1 MNNTGHCSREGSSH
15 CEAHKP
21 KVVGLYG
28 ISGVGKSFLLDRLK
42 RELGEELFNYHEGS
56 AVIADIVPGGL
67 EAFQSLEGG
76 EKACWRKQAIETI
89 RRTSI
94 ETGKIAV
101 VTGHFMFCSE
111 QGALETV
118 LIESDLEVF
127 THILYLDESANVV
140 WQRRQQDT
148 QNYRVE
154 LPVRAIQ
161 QWVEAERTSLRQLC
175 YDHSILF
182 CLVRSE
188 NVAGIKRL
196 LLDFQK
202 HDEIYNLSVAMDSLD
217 DSLRFSHTNFID
229 TFLVLDGDRT
239 LTAEDT
245 GDMLWR
251 ACTPRQNDVTPLKA
265 IFSSHLR
272 YSYAA
277 FRQVSL
283 LYEQSF
289 DDDEL
294 DEICTRV
301 ASSVELYPEMLS
313 LLRHAQSKEH
323 IGAVIVTCGLRAVWT
338 KILDKIGLSRKVVVI
353 GGGRISD
360 GFAVTPGVKAAIVD
374 RLKEVYCAYVW
385 AFGDSPLD
393 LGMLS
398 RADEAIVVV
407 GDVSTRSQSME
418 TELATA
424 IDSGLLRARQLLL
437 PEGIPSRLDAERLPT
452 VRLESLMGSIDF
464 RFRLCHST
472 DTNAAKLLATATRDA
487 RISGPLLREA
497 HRRVGYYLSITHLSD
512 LLGLE
517 TIQIPHVQGH
527 TTDGFQL
534 FQELRTAIIALMRGG
549 EPMAF
554 GVSDAFPNAMF
565 LHARCVADIEETHL
579 KDRNIVI
586 LVDSVINT
594 GKSVLQMAQHIRE
607 INTAI
612 QIVVVAGVVQKQAV
626 SVRSPLHT
634 FAREGNINLVALRL
648 SANKYTGRGSTDTG
662 NRLFST
668 VHLA

>member
-1 MNNTGHCSREGSSH
+1 
-15 CEAHKP
+15 
-21 KVVGLYG
+21 
-28 ISGVGKSFLLDRLK
+28 
-42 RELGEELFNYHEGS
+42 
-56 AVIADIVPGGL
+56 
-67 EAFQSLEGG
+67 
-76 EKACWRKQAIETI
+76 
-89 RRTSI
+89 
-94 ETGKIAV
+94 
-101 VTGHFMFCSE
+101 MFCSE

-118 LIESDLEVF
+118 LTESDLKVF
-127 THILYLDESANVV
+127 THILYLDEPANIV

-148 QNYRVE
+148 QKYRVE

-161 QWVEAERTSLRQLC
+161 QWIEAEKTSLRQLC

-182 CLVRSE
+182 CLVPSK
-188 NVAGIKRL
+188 NVVGIKTL

-202 HDEIYNLSVAMDSLD
+202 HDETHNLSVAMDFLD
-217 DSLRFSHTNFID
+217 ASMQFSHTNLID

-239 LTAEDT
+239 LTAGDT

-251 ACTPRQNDVTPLKA
+251 AYKPRQNDVTPLKA

-289 DDDEL
+289 DDDEF

-301 ASSVELYPEMLS
+301 ASSVELYPEMFS
-313 LLRHAQSKEH
+313 LLCYAQSKEH
-323 IGAVIVTCGLRAVWT
+323 IGAVIVTCGLRAVWA
-338 KILDKIGLSRKVVVI
+338 KILDKIGLSHKVVVI

-393 LGMLS
+393 IDMLS

-418 TELATA
+418 TELGTA
-424 IDSGLLRARQLLL
+424 IDSGRLRARQLLL

-452 VRLESLMGSIDF
+452 VRLESLMSSIDF
-464 RFRLCHST
+464 RFCVFHST

-534 FQELRTAIIALMRGG
+534 FQESRTAIIALMRGG

-565 LHARCVADIEETHL
+565 LHARCAADIEETHL
-579 KDRNIVI
+579 KDRNAVI

-612 QIVVVAGVVQKQAV
+612 QIAVVAGVVQKEAV
-626 SVRSPLHT
+626 SVRSPLHA
-634 FAREGNINLVALRL
+634 FAREGNFNLVALRL
-648 SANKYTGRGSTDTG
+648 SANKYSGRGSTDTG

>member
-1 MNNTGHCSREGSSH
+1 MNNTSHCSREGSSH

-21 KVVGLYG
+21 VVVGLYG

-118 LIESDLEVF
+118 LTESDLKVF
-127 THILYLDESANVV
+127 THILYLDEPANIV

-148 QNYRVE
+148 QKYRVE
-154 LPVRAIQ
+154 LPVRVIQ
-161 QWVEAERTSLRQLC
+161 QWIEAEKTSLRQFC

-182 CLVRSE
+182 CLVPSK
-188 NVAGIKRL
+188 NVVGIKTL

-202 HDEIYNLSVAMDSLD
+202 HDETHNLSVAMDFLD
-217 DSLRFSHTNFID
+217 ASMHFSHTNLID

-239 LTAEDT
+239 LTAGDT

-251 ACTPRQNDVTPLKA
+251 AYKPRQNDVTPLKA

-289 DDDEL
+289 DDDEF

-301 ASSVELYPEMLS
+301 ASSVELYPEMFS
-313 LLRHAQSKEH
+313 LLCYAQSKEH

-338 KILDKIGLSRKVVVI
+338 KILDKIGLSHKVVVI

-393 LGMLS
+393 IDMLS

-424 IDSGLLRARQLLL
+424 IDSGRLRARQLLL

-452 VRLESLMGSIDF
+452 VRLESLMSSIDF
-464 RFRLCHST
+464 RFCVFHST

-517 TIQIPHVQGH
+517 TNKIPHVQGH

-534 FQELRTAIIALMRGG
+534 FQESRTAIIALMRGG

-565 LHARCVADIEETHL
+565 LHARCAADIEETHL
-579 KDRNIVI
+579 KDRNAVI

-612 QIVVVAGVVQKQAV
+612 QIAVVAGVVQKEAV
-626 SVRSPLHT
+626 SVRSPLHA
-634 FAREGNINLVALRL
+634 FAREGNFNLVALRL
-648 SANKYTGRGSTDTG
+648 SANKYSGRGSTDTG